1 MEGHQLHHFANFH
14 HLSQHHHE
22 AMAAA
27 AAAAAA
33 AARMN
38 STPVSDEELDM
49 DDSVSL
55 SSNQDGSCTSPSAPR
70 QEKVTGNLLK
80 LDSNIFELLELKI
93 NFFRLNRI
101 PSKHQRRLFQ
111 FGQFGIIFLI

>member
-1 MEGHQLHHFANFH
+1 
-14 HLSQHHHE
+14 
-22 AMAAA
+22 MAAA

>member
-1 MEGHQLHHFANFH
+1 
-14 HLSQHHHE
+14 
-22 AMAAA
+22 MAAA

-55 SSNQDGSCTSPSAPR
+55 SSNQDGSCTSPSVPR

>member
-1 MEGHQLHHFANFH
+1 MQPLFRPMEGHQLHHFANFH

-70 QEKVTGNLLK
+70 QDKVTGKSHLFTW
-80 LDSNIFELLELKI
+80 NISKERLEL
-93 NFFRLNRI
+93 NFL
-101 PSKHQRRLFQ
+101 S
-111 FGQFGIIFLI
+111 FLLI

>member
-1 MEGHQLHHFANFH
+1 
-14 HLSQHHHE
+14 
-22 AMAAA
+22 MAAA

-70 QEKVTGNLLK
+70 QDKVTGKSHLFNWIISK
-80 LDSNIFELLELKI
+80 ERLEL
-93 NFFRLNRI
+93 NFL
-101 PSKHQRRLFQ
+101 S
-111 FGQFGIIFLI
+111 FLLI

>member
-1 MEGHQLHHFANFH
+1 
-14 HLSQHHHE
+14 
-22 AMAAA
+22 MAAA

-70 QEKVTGNLLK
+70 QEKVTGNFK
-80 LDSNIFELLELKI
+80 LNSNCFELELLELKI

>member
-1 MEGHQLHHFANFH
+1 MQPLFRPMEGHQLHHFNFH
-14 HLSQHHHE
+14 HLTHHHQE

-38 STPVSDEELDM
+38 STPVSDDELDM

-55 SSNQDGSCTSPSAPR
+55 SSNQDGSCNSPSSAA
-70 QEKVTGNLLK
+70 QLAENKGKLL
-80 LDSNIFELLELKI
+80 SSIFSLLQP
-93 NFFRLNRI
+93 NFL
-101 PSKHQRRLFQ
+101 PT
-111 FGQFGIIFLI
+111 